1 MCHDVSGVLKTSV
14 DLRNVA
20 RAHRCEGYSEKG
32 KAKTIGK
39 GSGKAPAKPSV
50 MKVMKVAMKVA
61 KVKAT
66 AMKAPGQ
73 TTSLRHT
80 V

>member
-1 MCHDVSGVLKTSV
+1 M
-14 DLRNVA
+14 DLRNIVVVS
-20 RAHRCEGYSEKG
+20 HRCEGYNEKG

-39 GSGKAPAKPSV
+39 GSSKAPAKPSI
-50 MKVMKVAMKVA
+50 MKVAMKLAV